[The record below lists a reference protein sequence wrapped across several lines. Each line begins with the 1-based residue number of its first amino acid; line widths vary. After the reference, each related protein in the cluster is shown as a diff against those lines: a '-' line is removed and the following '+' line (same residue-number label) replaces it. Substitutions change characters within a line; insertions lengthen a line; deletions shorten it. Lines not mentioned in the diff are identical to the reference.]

1 MFARIVC
8 CGTLTLQNHTLCLQT
23 RLGLRREAGIP
34 SRGNGRGQS
43 MEVAM
48 GPTDMLEGEAGVCM
62 RAAGSFVLVCFMQV
76 YDPELLEG

>member
-1 MFARIVC
+1 
-8 CGTLTLQNHTLCLQT
+8 
-23 RLGLRREAGIP
+23 
-34 SRGNGRGQS
+34 
-43 MEVAM
+43 M